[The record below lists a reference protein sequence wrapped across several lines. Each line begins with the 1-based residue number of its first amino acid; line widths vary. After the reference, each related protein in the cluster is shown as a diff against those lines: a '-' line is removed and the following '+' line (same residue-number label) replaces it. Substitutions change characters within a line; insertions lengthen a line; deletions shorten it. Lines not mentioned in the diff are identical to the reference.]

1 MVLNVSVKYQVLC
14 SKFVLCACIL
24 SRFSQVQ
31 LLDFSQVQLQVPR
44 MQPHGLQPTRL
55 LCPWDFPSQ
64 NTGVGCHA
72 PLQGIFLNQGSNP
85 RLLSL
90 PCIGRRVIYHYCRL
104 GSPWNLCTKIFSAAL
119 KIAKQNWFKYSIESR
134 AWEDISP
141 NSQLQNKLQR
151 LDEHVY

>member
-1 MVLNVSVKYQVLC
+1 MVLNVSIKYQVLC

-31 LLDFSQVQLQVPR
+31 LLDFSQVQLQVLP

-55 LCPWDFPSQ
+55 LCPWDFPGQ
-64 NTGVGCHA
+64 NTRVGCHA

-90 PCIGRRVIYHYCRL
+90 PCIGRRVIYHYCHL

-119 KIAKQNWFKYSIESR
+119 KITKQNWFNHSIESR

-141 NSQLQNKLQR
+141 NSQLQNKLQT